1 MSENRRIYVI
11 DDEDGVRRSISF
23 MLRTSGYDV
32 ISYASGIDFLR
43 DVRALPLGCI
53 LLDIRMP
60 DIDGLVVQQQLA
72 TNGNQSPVIVLTG
85 HGDVATAVAAM
96 KQGAVDF
103 LEKPFEKSA
112 LLDALH
118 NGFSR
123 IEEVNAGDMQAQH
136 AQSRISA
143 LTPRERDVLK
153 GLVQGHPNKTIAYD
167 LGISSRT
174 VEIHRANLMKKLEA
188 KSLSETLRI
197 GFAARLTEEN

>member
-1 MSENRRIYVI
+1 MTKSRRIYVI
-11 DDEDGVRRSISF
+11 DDEDGVRRSVSF
-23 MLRTSGYDV
+23 MLRTTGYEV
-32 ISYASGIDFLR
+32 ETFASGIEFLKDAR
-43 DVRALPLGCI
+43 TLPLGCI

-60 DIDGLVVQQQLA
+60 DMDGLEVQQQLTA
-72 TNGNQSPVIVLTG
+72 IGCQCPVIVLTG
-85 HGDVATAVAAM
+85 HGDVATAVTAM

-103 LEKPFEKSA
+103 LEKPFEKQA
-112 LLDALH
+112 LLDALQT
-118 NGFSR
+118 GFSR
-123 IEEVNAGDMQAQH
+123 IEEVNASDMQTHDAQL
-136 AQSRISA
+136 RVSA

-153 GLVQGHPNKTIAYD
+153 GLVHGHPNKTIAYD